1 MTTESI
7 EDISQAA
14 PVMTN
19 ELVEDIYVARQPIVD
34 RNGDLTGYELLF
46 RSTERNVAELN
57 DNVLATSS
65 VIANVFAEI
74 GLAQVIG
81 PVDGYLNV
89 DSEFLFSELIEA
101 LPSDRIVIELFE
113 QTAADDGIIERCQ
126 GLRKKGY
133 RIALDHF
140 VGNVNDIDP
149 LLRAVDVVKVDFGE
163 IDTLLIP
170 EMVAVLK
177 PYAVKLV
184 ALKVESAEQF
194 EHAKALGFDRFQGF
208 HFARPELISAK
219 RAKPAKITLLKLL
232 ALSMGDADVRE
243 IENAFRLHP
252 HLSVNLLR
260 LVNSAALRRQQT
272 VTSLRHALVLL
283 GRRQLRVWLQLLLY
297 TADRGNTSFGNPLL
311 QLAAVRGKLMELLAS
326 NRPGP
331 ESTMT
336 ELAFITGILSLMSVV
351 LEMPTRDI
359 LDELNLPDM
368 VRNALLQH
376 DGALGD
382 MLALVEGVERDDA
395 GVVSEQLAKVPGV
408 SRSDLVQAQLSAYQW
423 ANELTTSP

>member
-1 MTTESI
+1 MNGIINT
-7 EDISQAA
+7 
-14 PVMTN
+14 
-19 ELVEDIYVARQPIVD
+19 LLEDIYVARQPIVD
-34 RNGDLTGYELLF
+34 RKGDLTGFELLF

-81 PVDGYLNV
+81 AVDGFLNV

-101 LPSDRIVIELFE
+101 LPCDRIVIELFE
-113 QTAADDGIIERCQ
+113 QTAADEGIIERCQ
-126 GLRKKGY
+126 ALRKKGY

-163 IDTLLIP
+163 IDPLLIP
-170 EMVAVLK
+170 EMVNVLK
-177 PYAVKLV
+177 PYNLKLV
-184 ALKVESAEQF
+184 ALKIETAEQF
-194 EHAKALGFDRFQGF
+194 EHAKALGFDHFQGF

-232 ALSMGDADVRE
+232 ALAMGDSDVRE

-297 TADRGNTSFGNPLL
+297 TADRGNSSFGNPLL

-351 LEMPTRDI
+351 LEMPTQEI
-359 LDELNLPDM
+359 LDELNLPQL
-368 VRNALLQH
+368 VNSALLQH

-395 GVVSEQLAKVPGV
+395 AAVTERLLKVPGV
-408 SRSDLVQAQLSAYQW
+408 SRSDLLQAQLSAYQW
-423 ANELTTSP
+423 ANELTAPA

>member
-1 MTTESI
+1 MNGIINT
-7 EDISQAA
+7 
-14 PVMTN
+14 
-19 ELVEDIYVARQPIVD
+19 LLEDIYVARQPIVD
-34 RNGDLTGYELLF
+34 RKGDLTGFELLF

-81 PVDGYLNV
+81 AVDGFLNV

-101 LPSDRIVIELFE
+101 LPCDRIVIELFE
-113 QTAADDGIIERCQ
+113 QTAADEGIIERCQ
-126 GLRKKGY
+126 ALRKKGY

-163 IDTLLIP
+163 IDPLLIP
-170 EMVAVLK
+170 EMVSVLK
-177 PYAVKLV
+177 PYNLKLV
-184 ALKVESAEQF
+184 ALKIETAEQF
-194 EHAKALGFDRFQGF
+194 EHAKALGFDHFQGF

-232 ALSMGDADVRE
+232 ALAMGDSDVRE

-297 TADRGNTSFGNPLL
+297 TADRGNSSFGNPLL

-351 LEMPTRDI
+351 LEMPTQEI
-359 LDELNLPDM
+359 LDELNLPQL
-368 VRNALLQH
+368 VNSALLQH

-395 GVVSEQLAKVPGV
+395 AAVTERLLKVPGV
-408 SRSDLVQAQLSAYQW
+408 SRSDLLQAQLSAYQW
-423 ANELTTSP
+423 ANELTAPA

>member
-1 MTTESI
+1 MNNTLL
-7 EDISQAA
+7 EDIH
-14 PVMTN
+14 
-19 ELVEDIYVARQPIVD
+19 VARQPIVD
-34 RNGDLTGYELLF
+34 RKGDLAGYELLF

-89 DSEFLFSELIEA
+89 DAEFLFSELIEA
-101 LPSDRIVIELFE
+101 LPADRIVIELFE
-113 QTAADDGIIERCQ
+113 QTVADDGIIGRCHA
-126 GLRKKGY
+126 LRKKGY

-140 VGNVNDIDP
+140 VGNVHDIDP

-163 IDTLLIP
+163 LDALLIP

-177 PYAVKLV
+177 PYRVKMV

-194 EHAKALGFDRFQGF
+194 EHAKSLGFDHFQGF

-232 ALSMGDADVRE
+232 ALAMGDADVRE
-243 IENAFRLHP
+243 IEDAFRLHP
-252 HLSVNLLR
+252 HLSINLLR

-331 ESTMT
+331 ESAMT

-351 LEMPTRDI
+351 LEMPTQDI
-359 LDELNLPDM
+359 LDELNLPPL
-368 VRNALLQH
+368 VKEALLQH
-376 DGALGD
+376 GGALGE

-395 GVVSEQLAKVPGV
+395 SAVSEQLAKVPGV
-408 SRSDLVQAQLSAYQW
+408 SRNDLVQAQLSAYQW
-423 ANELTTSP
+423 ANELTTPA

>member
-1 MTTESI
+1 MNSNLI
-7 EDISQAA
+7 
-14 PVMTN
+14 
-19 ELVEDIYVARQPIVD
+19 EDIYVARQPIVD
-34 RNGDLTGYELLF
+34 RKGDLSGYELLF
-46 RSTERNVAELN
+46 RSSERNVAELN
-57 DNVLATSS
+57 DNLLATSS

-81 PVDGYLNV
+81 PVDGFLNV

-126 GLRKKGY
+126 SLRKRGY

-140 VGNVNDIDP
+140 VGNVQDIDP

-163 IDTLLIP
+163 IDALLIP

-184 ALKVESAEQF
+184 ALKIETAEQF
-194 EHAKALGFDRFQGF
+194 EHAKALGFDHFQGF
-208 HFARPELISAK
+208 HFARPELLSAK

-232 ALSMGDADVRE
+232 ALALGEADVRE
-243 IENAFRLHP
+243 IEDAFRLHP

-311 QLAAVRGKLMELLAS
+311 QLAAVRGKLMELLAAH
-326 NRPGP
+326 RPGP

-351 LEMPTRDI
+351 LEIPTREI
-359 LDELNLPDM
+359 LDELNLPSL
-368 VRNALLQH
+368 VNRALLEH
-376 DGALGD
+376 NGALGE
-382 MLALVEGVERDDA
+382 MLALVEGVERNDA
-395 GVVSEQLAKVPGV
+395 GTITTQLAKVPGV
-408 SRSDLVQAQLSAYQW
+408 TRSDLLQAQLSAYQW
-423 ANELTTSP
+423 ANELTTAA